1 MPKINKFELLKFISQ
16 THRELHAKRQQYEW
30 RILFTVLTFY
40 ILSVAATFSRNS
52 TTPNFHWFHSAVWC
66 AFLLLAAVSSGFL
79 LYIHR
84 ANSKNKSYAEEAE
97 QKLVECL
104 DPDKKVKLSFSE
116 TCVRFTWWAFSWQAT
131 TLFIVAIA
139 SATFITANW

>member
-1 MPKINKFELLKFISQ
+1 MAKINKFELLKFISQ

-66 AFLLLAAVSSGFL
+66 AFLLLAVVSSGFL

-104 DPDKKVKLSFSE
+104 DPDKEVKLSFSE
-116 TCVRFTWWAFSWQAT
+116 TSVRFTWWAFSWQAT